1 MTYRI
6 QFVRSA
12 AKAYSR
18 LDPVL
23 QRRVDRE
30 LHRLGET
37 PRHAGVIRLQS
48 ADELY
53 RVRIGDLRLLFSV
66 EDQILLVLI
75 VKIGHR
81 VSVYRGCPSESLFCA
96 PINAT
101 VGHLDGHQDA
111 TSDGGR
117 SQGPA
122 LQSS

>member
-6 QFVRSA
+6 EFVRSA

-37 PRHAGVIRLQS
+37 LRHAGVIRLQS

-66 EDQILLVLI
+66 EDQVLLVLI

-81 VSVYRGCPSESLFCA
+81 GSVYRG
-96 PINAT
+96 
-101 VGHLDGHQDA
+101 
-111 TSDGGR
+111 
-117 SQGPA
+117 
-122 LQSS
+122 

>member
-48 ADELY
+48 ADELC

-66 EDQILLVLI
+66 EDQVLLVLI

-81 VSVYRGCPSESLFCA
+81 GSVYCG
-96 PINAT
+96 
-101 VGHLDGHQDA
+101 
-111 TSDGGR
+111 
-117 SQGPA
+117 
-122 LQSS
+122 

>member
-1 MTYRI
+1 LTYRI

-18 LDPVL
+18 LDAVL

-30 LHRLGET
+30 LHRLREM
-37 PRHAGVIRLQS
+37 PRHADVIRLQS

-81 VSVYRGCPSESLFCA
+81 GSVYR
-96 PINAT
+96 
-101 VGHLDGHQDA
+101 D
-111 TSDGGR
+111 
-117 SQGPA
+117 
-122 LQSS
+122 